1 MLSSITNFFT
11 GKKNTLP
18 TTNTR
23 RVTGAPANATVINV
37 ARPEQQAIPSRSV
50 SPSFNTSAGA
60 TGATAP
66 VIKNIP
72 NNAVAINM
80 QGPGML
86 GGRRKSKSK
95 KSKKAKKSKKSKKS
109 KSKKA
114 KKATHRK

>member
-1 MLSSITNFFT
+1 MLSSIANFFT

-23 RVTGAPANATVINV
+23 RVTAAPANATVINV
-37 ARPEQQAIPSRSV
+37 ARPQQPIPSRSV
-50 SPSFNTSAGA
+50 SPSFNTGAGA

-66 VIKNIP
+66 VIKNMP

-86 GGRRKSKSK
+86 GGRRKSK
-95 KSKKAKKSKKSKKS
+95 KSKKSKA
-109 KSKKA
+109 KKA

>member
-1 MLSSITNFFT
+1 MLSSIANFFT

-37 ARPEQQAIPSRSV
+37 ARPEQQQIPSRSV
-50 SPSFNTSAGA
+50 SPSFNTSTGA
-60 TGATAP
+60 GATAP
-66 VIKNIP
+66 VIKNMP

-86 GGRRKSKSK
+86 GGRRKSK
-95 KSKKAKKSKKSKKS
+95 KS

-114 KKATHRK
+114 KKAKKATHRK